1 MRWAES
7 GLVCAGLATLAL
19 WATVCSAQNATFV
32 HEKRYLMG
40 TVFEIVIYDDDLPKA
55 DAAARAALD
64 EVTRLDGV
72 MSNYKQESE
81 LSRLNRTA
89 HFQPVRVSRE
99 LYDVI
104 EQSLY
109 YSRISDG
116 QFDISVGPV
125 VDLWK
130 AALAG
135 GSLPT
140 AAEQAAALRCVG
152 YQKIALL
159 PPDRIEFHSN
169 CMRLDLGAIGKG
181 YAVDRATELLK
192 ARGIR
197 RAYIDAGGSTIYGL
211 GAPPEANAWSV
222 RLRDPSDKLAGKL
235 APQIMLMNNSVSTS
249 EQSAPSVLQG
259 DAPGHIVLPSTG
271 KPLKTRYA
279 VSVAAPSATA
289 SDALSTT
296 LLLLG
301 PTKGAA
307 LAKTLHDVSAIW
319 IDTDG
324 QRIVAGDG
332 DGFQFAGERLPAPL
346 SPAGDVKI
354 ETSKARK
361 DANQ

>member
-1 MRWAES
+1 MRWLRPVLA
-7 GLVCAGLATLAL
+7 CASLAVLPPL
-19 WATVCSAQNATFV
+19 CSAQSSTFV
-32 HEKRYLMG
+32 HEKRYVMG

-64 EVTRLDGV
+64 EVVRLDGI
-72 MSNYKQESE
+72 MSNYKSESE
-81 LSRLNRTA
+81 LSRLNRNA

-130 AALAG
+130 KALAG

-140 AAEQAAALRCVG
+140 TAEQGAALRCVG
-152 YQKIALL
+152 YQKIELL
-159 PPDRIEFHSN
+159 PPDRIEFHSD

-181 YAVDRATELLK
+181 YAVDLMVELLK
-192 ARGIR
+192 ERGIY
-197 RAYIDAGGSTIYGL
+197 RAYVDAGGSTIYAL
-211 GAPPEANAWSV
+211 GTPPGANAWSV
-222 RLRDPSDKLAGKL
+222 ELRDPSGKL
-235 APQIMLMNNSVSTS
+235 APRIMLMNNSVSTS

-259 DAPGHIVLPSTG
+259 ESPGHIVLPNTG
-271 KPLKTRYA
+271 KPLQTRYA

-307 LAKTLHDVSAIW
+307 LAKSLRDVSAVW
-319 IDTDG
+319 IDADG
-324 QRIVAGDG
+324 QRTVAGLA
-332 DGFQFAGERLPAPL
+332 FQLAGEELPIVHTPSSGAT
-346 SPAGDVKI
+346 I
-354 ETSKARK
+354 ETSRPRR
-361 DANQ
+361 DSNQ